1 MNENNLYEFYSEKLP
16 EYFST
21 VKTLRETED
30 RRITLLRHRQ
40 SGNLFVLREFRGDP
54 AVYQRLM
61 TVSCPHLPRIYDVA
75 AKDGNL
81 LVLEEYIRGD
91 SLDDLLRCNLLDVQQ
106 AKNIARQVC
115 EALWVIH
122 RQGAVHR
129 DVKPDNILIGG
140 SEAVLIDFD
149 ASRIQKPDQGT
160 DTVVL
165 GTTGYAAPE
174 QYGMSQTDARTDIYA
189 LGVVINV
196 MLTGEHPSRCLAKG
210 HMGRVVRRCTMM
222 NPRQRYR
229 DVLHLMEDL

>member
-1 MNENNLYEFYSEKLP
+1 MNENNLYQFYSEKLP
-16 EYFST
+16 EHFDT
-21 VKTLRETED
+21 VRSLREAKD
-30 RRITLLRHRQ
+30 RKITLLRHRR
-40 SGNLFVLREFRGDP
+40 SGSFFVLREFGGDP
-54 AVYQRLM
+54 AVYRKLM

-75 AKDGNL
+75 AKDGSL

-91 SLDDLLRCNLLDVQQ
+91 SLDELLKCGLLNVQQ
-106 AKNIARQVC
+106 TKSFAKQIC

-129 DVKPDNILIGG
+129 DVKPDNILICG

-149 ASRIQKPDQGT
+149 ASRIQKQNQQT

-174 QYGMSQTDARTDIYA
+174 QYGMSQTDARADIYA
-189 LGVVINV
+189 LGVLINV
-196 MLTGEHPSRCLAKG
+196 MLTGEHPSNRLANG
-210 HMGRVVRRCTMM
+210 HMGKVVRRCTMM
-222 NPRQRYR
+222 NPKQRYR